1 MITKE
6 DRQMGKR
13 PEGGWDLQR
22 VTTHPGEMLRAE
34 FLKPMG
40 LSVNRLALDLH
51 VPVSRI
57 DDLVHERRGITADT
71 ALRLGLYFGMSAEFW
86 MNLQSSYDLSKAKVE
101 KLKALKAE
109 VRPRPA
115 A

>member
-1 MITKE
+1 
-6 DRQMGKR
+6 MGKR
-13 PEGGWDLQR
+13 PQGGWALQR
-22 VTTHPGEMLRAE
+22 VTTHPGEMLREE

-86 MNLQSSYDLSKAKVE
+86 MNLQSAYDLSKAKVE
-101 KLKALKAE
+101 KLKTLRNE

>member
-1 MITKE
+1 MS
-6 DRQMGKR
+6 KR
-13 PEGGWDLQR
+13 PAGGWNLQR
-22 VTTHPGEMLRAE
+22 VTTHPGEMLREE
-34 FLKPMG
+34 FLKPMS

-71 ALRLGLYFGMSAEFW
+71 ALRLSLYFGMSAEFW
-86 MNLQSSYDLSKAKVE
+86 MNLQSSYDLSKVKVE
-101 KLKALKAE
+101 KLETLRSE

>member
-1 MITKE
+1 
-6 DRQMGKR
+6 MGKR
-13 PEGGWDLQR
+13 PERGWDLQR
-22 VTTHPGEMLRAE
+22 ITTHPGEMLREE
-34 FLKPMG
+34 FLKPMS

-86 MNLQSSYDLSKAKVE
+86 MNLQTSYDLSKAKVE
-101 KLKALKAE
+101 KLKALCKE

-115 A
+115 

>member
-1 MITKE
+1 
-6 DRQMGKR
+6 MGKR
-13 PEGGWDLQR
+13 PEGGWDLRR
-22 VTTHPGEMLRAE
+22 VTTHPGEMLREE

-86 MNLQSSYDLSKAKVE
+86 MNLQSSYDLSKTRME
-101 KLKALKAE
+101 KLKALRSE

>member
-1 MITKE
+1 MS
-6 DRQMGKR
+6 RKR
-13 PEGGWDLQR
+13 PSGGWDLRR
-22 VTTHPGEMLRAE
+22 VTTHPGEMLREE

-57 DDLVHERRGITADT
+57 DDLVHGRRGITADT

-86 MNLQSSYDLSKAKVE
+86 MNLQASYDLSKARLE
-101 KLKALKAE
+101 KFDALQSE

>member
-1 MITKE
+1 
-6 DRQMGKR
+6 MGKR

-22 VTTHPGEMLRAE
+22 VTTHPGEMLREE

-86 MNLQSSYDLSKAKVE
+86 MNLQSSYDLSKAKME
-101 KLKALKAE
+101 KLKVLRSE

>member
-1 MITKE
+1 MS
-6 DRQMGKR
+6 KR
-13 PEGGWDLQR
+13 PAGGWNLQR
-22 VTTHPGEMLRAE
+22 VTTHPGEMLREE

-51 VPVSRI
+51 VPVSRV

-71 ALRLGLYFGMSAEFW
+71 ALRLSLYFGMSAEFW
-86 MNLQSSYDLSKAKVE
+86 MNLQSYDLSKARME
-101 KLKALKAE
+101 KLETLRSE

>member
-1 MITKE
+1 
-6 DRQMGKR
+6 MGKR
-13 PEGGWDLQR
+13 PEGGWSLQR
-22 VTTHPGEMLRAE
+22 VTTHPGEMLREE

-71 ALRLGLYFGMSAEFW
+71 ALQLGLYFGMSAEFW
-86 MNLQSSYDLSKAKVE
+86 MNLQSYGLSKAKME
-101 KLKALKAE
+101 KLEALRSE
-109 VRPRPA
+109 VRSRLA

>member
-1 MITKE
+1 
-6 DRQMGKR
+6 MGKR

-22 VTTHPGEMLRAE
+22 VATHPGEMLREE
-34 FLKPMG
+34 FIKPMG

-57 DDLVHERRGITADT
+57 DDLVHERRGVTADT

-86 MNLQSSYDLSKAKVE
+86 MNLQSSYDLSKLKME
-101 KLKALKAE
+101 KLKALRAE

>member
-1 MITKE
+1 
-6 DRQMGKR
+6 MGKR
-13 PEGGWDLQR
+13 PEEGWDLQR
-22 VTTHPGEMLRAE
+22 VTTHPGEMLREE
-34 FLKPMG
+34 FLKPMS

-51 VPVSRI
+51 VPVSRV
-57 DDLVHERRGITADT
+57 DDLVHERRGVTADT

-86 MNLQSSYDLSKAKVE
+86 MNLQTSYDLSKAKVE
-101 KLKALKAE
+101 KLKALRKD

>member
-1 MITKE
+1 
-6 DRQMGKR
+6 MGKR
-13 PEGGWDLQR
+13 PEGGWNLQR
-22 VTTHPGEMLRAE
+22 VTTHPGEMLREE

-40 LSVNRLALDLH
+40 LSAHRLALDLH
-51 VPVSRI
+51 VPVSRV

-86 MNLQSSYDLSKAKVE
+86 MNLQSSYDLSKAKME
-101 KLKALKAE
+101 KLKALRSE

>member
-1 MITKE
+1 MS
-6 DRQMGKR
+6 KR
-13 PEGGWDLQR
+13 PAGGWNLQR
-22 VTTHPGEMLRAE
+22 VTTHPGEMLREE

-71 ALRLGLYFGMSAEFW
+71 ALRLSLYFGMSAEFW
-86 MNLQSSYDLSKAKVE
+86 MNLQSSYDLSKAKME
-101 KLKALKAE
+101 KLETLRSE

>member
-1 MITKE
+1 MS
-6 DRQMGKR
+6 RKR
-13 PEGGWDLQR
+13 PEGGWNLR
-22 VTTHPGEMLRAE
+22 RITTHPGEMLREE

-51 VPVSRI
+51 VPVSRV

-86 MNLQSSYDLSKAKVE
+86 MNLQASYDLSKARVE
-101 KLKALKAE
+101 KLDALRGE
-109 VRPRPA
+109 VHPRPA

>member
-1 MITKE
+1 
-6 DRQMGKR
+6 MGKR
-13 PEGGWDLQR
+13 PEGGGWGLQR
-22 VTTHPGEMLRAE
+22 VTTHPGEMLREE

-86 MNLQSSYDLSKAKVE
+86 MNLQSAYDLSKAKVE
-101 KLKALKAE
+101 KLKILRSE
-109 VRPRPA
+109 VRPRSA

>member
-1 MITKE
+1 MS
-6 DRQMGKR
+6 KR
-13 PEGGWDLQR
+13 PAGGWNLQR
-22 VTTHPGEMLRAE
+22 VTTHPGEMLREE

-51 VPVSRI
+51 VPVSRV

-71 ALRLGLYFGMSAEFW
+71 ALRLSLYFGMSAEFW
-86 MNLQSSYDLSKAKVE
+86 MNLQPYDLSKARME
-101 KLKALKAE
+101 KLEMLRSE